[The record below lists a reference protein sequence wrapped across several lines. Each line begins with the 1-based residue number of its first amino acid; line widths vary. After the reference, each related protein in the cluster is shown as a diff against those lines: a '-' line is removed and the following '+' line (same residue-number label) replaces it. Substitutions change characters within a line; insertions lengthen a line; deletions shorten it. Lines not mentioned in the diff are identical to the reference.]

1 MTTKSLKKND
11 KSKANLNESSRKLDR
26 VIEKLRLLN
35 ENLIKN
41 RIVRA
46 KYLVKILNQIPNLL
60 CLALK
65 KR

>member
-1 MTTKSLKKND
+1 MTTKSLKKSD

-46 KYLVKILNQIPNLL
+46 KYLVKILNQIPN
-60 CLALK
+60 
-65 KR
+65 